1 MQTDTLKSLM
11 KEKRPSLVQFVIID
25 FSLKGDLNIHIKRQH
40 GRFNCEICNLD
51 FMKNTELAKH
61 KESFH
66 EMKNPFSCHI
76 CDGSY
81 YHKGTLTRHIK
92 IVYEGERKYK
102 CSTCDR
108 SYQEFK
114 AIQTFHM

>member
-25 FSLKGDLNIHIKRQH
+25 FSLKGDLNVHIKRQH

-66 EMKNPFSCHI
+66 EIKNPFFMPS
-76 CDGSY
+76 
-81 YHKGTLTRHIK
+81 
-92 IVYEGERKYK
+92 
-102 CSTCDR
+102 
-108 SYQEFK
+108 K
-114 AIQTFHM
+114 AP

>member
-1 MQTDTLKSLM
+1 MQRDTLKSLM

-25 FSLKGDLNIHIKRQH
+25 FSRKGDLNVDIKRQH

-66 EMKNPFSCHI
+66 EMKILFHAI
-76 CDGSY
+76 FAMEVI
-81 YHKGTLTRHIK
+81 TT
-92 IVYEGERKYK
+92 
-102 CSTCDR
+102 
-108 SYQEFK
+108 K
-114 AIQTFHM
+114 AP